1 MKLLMVIASDEVSE
15 LVSFYIKPAGFDLIR
30 YRYVIKAMDNL
41 DEIQADAIIISA
53 SDFPRHWKTLLQF
66 ARCTAQS
73 ASHSASKFACPVIL
87 LRGDYFP
94 LEEATKAFYLGV
106 AALLDERLDRPSDI
120 DTLRRVVESLAPASD
135 TEWGARRFGLLFVN
149 PVNGR
154 LVAGEVK
161 GISESMVSFY
171 PFSSMRDIPLNTAL
185 EECSLKAGDAVLSP
199 RCALTRHGR
208 VVLLRLLS
216 FPADEGAVFAACLRG
231 RGAEDTERRAAAF
244 TPMPAPTVK
253 R

>member
-41 DEIQADAIIISA
+41 DEIEADAIIISA

-66 ARCTAQS
+66 ARCAARRASQSASQS
-73 ASHSASKFACPVIL
+73 ASHSANKPACPVIL
-87 LRGDYFP
+87 LRGDHFP

-106 AALLDERLDRPSDI
+106 VALLDERLDRPSDI
-120 DTLRRVVESLAPASD
+120 DTLRRVLHSLAPASD
-135 TEWGARRFGLLFVN
+135 TEWGARRFSLLFVN

-161 GISESMVSFY
+161 GISESMLSFY

-216 FPADEGAVFAACLRG
+216 FPADEGAVFAACLRCLTPV
-231 RGAEDTERRAAAF
+231 DRR
-244 TPMPAPTVK
+244 
-253 R
+253 

>member
-1 MKLLMVIASDEVSE
+1 MKLLMLIASDEVSE
-15 LVSFYIKPAGFDLIR
+15 LVSFYIKPGGFDLIR
-30 YRYVIKAMDNL
+30 YRHAIKAMDNL

-66 ARCTAQS
+66 TRCAARRATRDAN
-73 ASHSASKFACPVIL
+73 KPACPVIL
-87 LRGDYFP
+87 LRGDRFP

-120 DTLRRVVESLAPASD
+120 DTLRRVVESLDPASD
-135 TEWGARRFGLLFVN
+135 TTRRFGLLFVN
-149 PVNGR
+149 PMNGR

-161 GISESMVSFY
+161 GISEYMVSFY

-208 VVLLRLLS
+208 VALLRLLS
-216 FPADEGAVFAACLRG
+216 FPADEGAVFEACLRG
-231 RGAEDTERRAAAF
+231 
-244 TPMPAPTVK
+244 
-253 R
+253 